1 MKKKFKILGVALAV
15 CSAFAMAAMAS
26 GCSAKGKT
34 DKFFKQ
40 LFCEHKYDAGVETQA
55 ATCTEEGVLTY
66 TCTECGK
73 TKKEDIPTV
82 EHIEVEMPPVSPTCT
97 EVGYA
102 GGVWCEVCEY
112 VIIAPTELVAL
123 GHFEVLD
130 AAVAATCTTS
140 GKTEGKHCTRC
151 SEVLVAQEKIPAMG
165 HKIVVVEGKAATC
178 GETGLTNGQACE
190 ICGTVYVEQE
200 EIPATGEHTDDDK
213 NAFCDGCDMSMYD
226 TSNAVEIEVVESEEI
241 AGNWYRI
248 YKVDVVGD
256 PKNYGIILSYNIAI
270 YYNSSGNG
278 FYISPSGNVEG
289 WDDSYM
295 IVTDDYLDVY
305 IPLGLTVAFT
315 DDTAAD
321 FIVTETTTL
330 NLGSSANVKRL
341 VFSAETEPSEMEASE
356 TENAN
361 ISTLSLRNFDI
372 VDDEWTRNF

>member
-1 MKKKFKILGVALAV
+1 MKKKFKILSLMISACMAFGLA
-15 CSAFAMAAMAS
+15 AIAS
-26 GCSAKGKT
+26 GCSENNKIGT
-34 DKFFKQ
+34 WFDQ
-40 LFCEHKYDAGVETQA
+40 ILCSHEYDDGRVTEE
-55 ATCTEEGVLTY
+55 ATCTGKGTWTY
-66 TCTECGK
+66 TCSACGK
-73 TKKEDIPTV
+73 EK
-82 EHIEVEMPPVSPTCT
+82 T
-97 EVGYA
+97 EV
-102 GGVWCEVCEY
+102 
-112 VIIAPTELVAL
+112 IAPL
-123 GHFEVLD
+123 GHTAVTD
-130 AAVAATCTTS
+130 AAVAATCMTD
-140 GKTEGKHCTRC
+140 GKTEGSHCSVC
-151 SEVLVAQEKIPAMG
+151 NEVITAQE
-165 HKIVVVEGKAATC
+165 T
-178 GETGLTNGQACE
+178 
-190 ICGTVYVEQE
+190 
-200 EIPATGEHTDDDK
+200 IPATGEHVDENEDGV
-213 NAFCDGCDMSMYD
+213 CDGCAMNMYD
-226 TSNAVEIEVVESEEI
+226 TSNAVEVEAVEGEKI

-305 IPLGLTVAFT
+305 IPLGLTVVFT
-315 DDTAAD
+315 GDTLAD

-330 NLGSSANVKRL
+330 NLGSIANVKRL